1 LKKLL
6 KLMASPT
13 TGKPKWRD
21 ASWRE
26 AWNAFRAAIYLPGFV
41 RRASLTRFWSV
52 THAQSADECPLL
64 GANRTFDRAAAYQS
78 RFMSTRPSSRMSA
91 SRLIL
96 NKVHLRQSE
105 PGFAPVA
112 RIEPNP
118 SCLSVPTGNARNVDR
133 KLNEWK
139 EASRFAGWGTEHAAV
154 RLD

>member
-1 LKKLL
+1 MHFVPDLL
-6 KLMASPT
+6 
-13 TGKPKWRD
+13 TGL
-21 ASWRE
+21 RE
-26 AWNAFRAAIYLPGFV
+26 AGF
-41 RRASLTRFWSV
+41 LDPRFWSV

-118 SCLSVPTGNARNVDR
+118 S
-133 KLNEWK
+133 W
-139 EASRFAGWGTEHAAV
+139 EAVS
-154 RLD
+154 